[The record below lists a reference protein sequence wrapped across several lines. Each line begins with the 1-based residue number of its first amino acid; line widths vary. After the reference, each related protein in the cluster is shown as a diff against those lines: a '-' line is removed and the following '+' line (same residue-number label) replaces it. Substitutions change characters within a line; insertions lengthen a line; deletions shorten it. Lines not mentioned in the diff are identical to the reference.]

1 LESTDRARLIVLGVL
16 TLLAVPF
23 LLKDQGSLKTNS
35 PAAVSGTGGG
45 DIAAP
50 LRSADAATGGTGA
63 TGADSSIRAGFLGD
77 PAQLPSTQPVVIGV
91 PPAPSDTMATGKAG
105 FRRWAADSV
114 TTSRPCATAAAPIG
128 TRIIVTNLDNGHT
141 TLCIVV
147 SQRGLPTT
155 QLIQLDSSVFS
166 ELADLI
172 DSPIPVRINW

>member
-1 LESTDRARLIVLGVL
+1 MESSDRARLIVLGVL

-23 LLKDQGSLKTNS
+23 LIKDQGSSKTNS

-50 LRSADAATGGTGA
+50 LRGSDPATGAGA

-77 PAQLPSTQPVVIGV
+77 PTQLPSTQPVVIGV

-128 TRIIVTNLDNGHT
+128 ARIIVTNLDNGHT

-147 SQRGLPTT
+147 SQRGMPAT

-172 DSPIPVRINW
+172 DSPIPVRLNW